1 MEGSGAILCQISS
14 LKEMLDQV
22 NEEMEAN
29 IQITREIESEIVKC
43 SEFEK
48 ALAVRES
55 ELTKTLYISQFEII
69 GLLSVTDGSRKS
81 VKVLEEELCNLRRKR
96 DETLTRINEKR
107 EEFIT
112 LCLEFEKEIDKG
124 NDDELRALLSE
135 KEFLEDEILL
145 LEKKNNTLKNSML
158 AFVEEILEDLHTC
171 NSVLSV
177 EQVKDEMILETLQ
190 FEVHNGCQENQ
201 KLLKDIAGLKT
212 RLLSSIIIDDD
223 LR

>member
-171 NSVLSV
+171 NSA
-177 EQVKDEMILETLQ
+177 LQ
-190 FEVHNGCQENQ
+190 FEVRNGCQENQ

-223 LR
+223 LRKKTSWIEMHIAL